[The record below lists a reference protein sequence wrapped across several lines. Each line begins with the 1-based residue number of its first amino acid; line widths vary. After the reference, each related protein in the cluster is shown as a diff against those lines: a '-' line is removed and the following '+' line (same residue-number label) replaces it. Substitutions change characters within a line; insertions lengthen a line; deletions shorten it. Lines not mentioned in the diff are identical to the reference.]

1 MKALFPSKGVVIV
14 TKYNVNML
22 KDYYKNN
29 LINSKL
35 FGIYQQ
41 SNYSIQVG
49 NLKYP
54 PKKSDFILNGAN
66 LLTLKQLQEYVLKQ
80 TSVIN
85 NNSNESQEKAEE
97 TSTPTISDK
106 PLDDN
111 FVKNNPF
118 FDTLTSLND

>member
-35 FGIYQQ
+35 FGVYQQ

-54 PKKSDFILNGAN
+54 PKKSDIILDGAN

-80 TSVIN
+80 TSIIN
-85 NNSNESQEKAEE
+85 QNSNESPQQAKEVN
-97 TSTPTISDK
+97 TSMISDK